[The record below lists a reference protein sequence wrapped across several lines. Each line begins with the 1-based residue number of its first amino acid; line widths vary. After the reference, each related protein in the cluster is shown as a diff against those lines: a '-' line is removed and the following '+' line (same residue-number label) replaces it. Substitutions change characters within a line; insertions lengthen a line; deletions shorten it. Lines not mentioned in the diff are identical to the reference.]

1 MAASKLIE
9 KYNVP
14 GPRYT
19 SYPTVPYWDEQN
31 FTLEKWRASI
41 KRSFKESNI
50 SEGISL
56 YIHLPFCESLC
67 TFCGCNKR
75 ITKNHNVE
83 VPYIKSVLRE
93 WEMYC
98 ELLEE
103 KPVVKEIHLG
113 GGTPTFFSS
122 ENLKLLLDGIFKIAK
137 RSAEVEM
144 SFEGHPNNTTKEHL
158 KVLERLGFNRV
169 SYGVQDYNP
178 TVQKAIHRTQPF
190 ENVKN
195 ATQQAR
201 QAGFTSVGHDII
213 FGLPFQT
220 KEHIIHTIER
230 TKELMPDRIAF
241 YSYAHVPWI
250 KGNGQR
256 GFNTEDLPSAEEKR
270 EQYETGKKM
279 LLEAGY
285 VEIGMD
291 HFALK
296 SDSLF
301 KAVEDRTIHRNF
313 MGYTNSK
320 TQAMI
325 GLGVSAISDSW
336 YGFAQNVKMVE
347 EYQDLV
353 SKGILPLCRGHNLN
367 EEDLKIRKHI
377 LNLMCK
383 LKTSWYTTQEFFP
396 QLPDVLISL
405 KEMQN
410 DGLVEIDSN
419 YLKITEKGRPFVRN
433 VCMAFDMRMQRNKP
447 EIQLF
452 SMTV

>member
-1 MAASKLIE
+1 MELIN

-19 SYPTVPYWDEQN
+19 SYPTVPYWEEQS
-31 FTLEKWRASI
+31 FSGRKWQTSI
-41 KRSFKESNI
+41 KKSVGESNA

-75 ITKNHNVE
+75 ITKNHGVE
-83 VPYIKSVLRE
+83 DPYIRSVLRE

-98 ELLEE
+98 GLFDA
-103 KPVVKEIHLG
+103 KPVVKELHLG
-113 GGTPTFFSS
+113 GGTPTFFSA
-122 ENLKLLLDGIFKIAK
+122 ENLKLLIDGIFEKAN
-137 RSAEVEM
+137 RSSELEM
-144 SFEGHPNNTTKEHL
+144 SFEGHPNNTTHQHL
-158 KVLERLGFNRV
+158 EMLASLGFERV
-169 SYGVQDYNP
+169 SYGVQDYNLK
-178 TVQKAIHRTQPF
+178 VQKAIHRIQAF
-190 ENVKN
+190 EKVKK
-195 ATQQAR
+195 ATEEAR
-201 QAGFTSVGHDII
+201 IAGFNSVGHDII

-230 TKELMPDRIAF
+230 TVELKPDRIAF

-256 GFNTEDLPSAEEKR
+256 GFKEEDLPSAKEKR

-291 HFALK
+291 HFALR
-296 SDSLF
+296 SDALYE
-301 KAVEDRTIHRNF
+301 AVENGMLHRNF
-313 MGYTNSK
+313 MGYTASK
-320 TQAMI
+320 TRAMI

-336 YGFAQNVKMVE
+336 YGFAQNVKTLE
-347 EYQDLV
+347 QYQELIAADQ
-353 SKGILPLCRGHNLN
+353 LPVYRGHILT
-367 EEDLKIRKHI
+367 EEDLIIRKHI

-383 LKTSWYTTQEFFP
+383 LKTSWHTTHEFFAK
-396 QLPDVLISL
+396 LPEVLISL
-405 KEMQN
+405 KEMQA
-410 DGLVEIDSN
+410 DGLVAIDSN

-433 VCMAFDMRMQRNKP
+433 VCMAFDMRLQRNKP
-447 EIQLF
+447 ETQLF
-452 SMTV
+452 SITI